1 MALGQTGG
9 RDGVVR
15 LSGLALKFPAVTV
28 AIWVARLNG
37 LSRAQAATPYLSR
50 RGHGPGPVMWT
61 ALQDRSARPRRK
73 GSQICVPRSRDPGQ
87 SLPPEKPSPS
97 HSGAHGRPSSRGP
110 VGQQPQ
116 RSALPG
122 HRGAQNDHERERH
135 ERRCPPAFT
144 MPPSALPPPS
154 WRESPPRPRS
164 GPSGRQSRRD
174 RESSVP
180 SGLWANSSARAKAS
194 FEGPGA
200 RSLGRPDCRHVC
212 AQCAR
217 HEIALHNVPYGFSEL
232 RVMSILIVGRHGR

>member
-61 ALQDRSARPRRK
+61 ALQDWSARPRRK

-116 RSALPG
+116 RSALRG

-164 GPSGRQSRRD
+164 GPSGRQSPSRPRVVGAIWSVGELVGQGEGLVRRA
-174 RESSVP
+174 RCSQPGQTRLSACLRSV
-180 SGLWANSSARAKAS
+180 RAT
-194 FEGPGA
+194 
-200 RSLGRPDCRHVC
+200 RDCV
-212 AQCAR
+212 A
-217 HEIALHNVPYGFSEL
+217 
-232 RVMSILIVGRHGR
+232 